1 MDRRTLLLAGL
12 SAIPACL
19 LPKTNAQNLSVEKVS
34 ILVVGSGA
42 AGLSAA
48 LSSLE
53 SGAKSVLIIEK
64 LPYVGG
70 HSIFSSGSVA
80 SESTRDGI
88 ASMIYDMIMA
98 GDGKNNPALVRTLCE
113 NSHAARM
120 WLASYGLIWKL
131 DPFQAVGSTAIR
143 CYSTGS
149 AQAGY
154 DYIQLLNETAR
165 RYGAQIRFR
174 TQATALIYDD
184 DPIRVTGALVQNPDG
199 TRSIIQSQAV
209 ILATGGF
216 QASQTMRRR
225 FCPKIQADMKTTA
238 NPNGTFLDGAT
249 GDGIEMAERLQA
261 KLTDMQNVQILPFSG
276 GRLLDYAGGEV
287 WINALGKRFVN
298 EGSVSFSKLYDVI
311 VKQPDQIMWAISDSK
326 SKKGATLGTKLHSGI
341 VKRANTVEEMAY
353 AMEIPSTVLKKT
365 LDNYNRYAVNNFD
378 GDFDCPMR
386 AETIDTPPFYFGQE
400 TFSLHYCCGGLA
412 IDTSARVLNIENNG
426 ITGLYACGEVTGGV
440 HGADRLGGHG
450 LIDCF
455 VFGRIA
461 GKNATRFS
469 SI

>member
-1 MDRRTLLLAGL
+1 MQRRTLLLAGL
-12 SAIPACL
+12 SAIPAYH
-19 LPKTNAQNLSVEKVS
+19 LPKAYCQELAVEQVS

-42 AGLSAA
+42 AGLSCA
-48 LSSLE
+48 LSALE

-80 SESTRDGI
+80 SESTVEGI
-88 ASMIYDMIMA
+88 RCMIDDMLTA
-98 GDGKNNPALVRTLCE
+98 GSGKNNPQLVRVLCE

-120 WLASYGLIWKL
+120 WLASYGLNWNPK
-131 DPFQAVGSTAIR
+131 PFQAVGSTAVR

-154 DYIQLLNETAR
+154 DYVQLLNETAR

-174 TQATALIYDD
+174 TRATTLIYEG
-184 DPIRVTGALVQNPDG
+184 DPMRVTGVLVQNPDG
-199 TRSIIQSQAV
+199 TRSLIQSQAV

-216 QASQTMRRR
+216 QASPLMRRR
-225 FCPKIQADMKTTA
+225 FCPRIDPEMKTTA
-238 NPNGTFLDGAT
+238 NPGGGNFDGST
-249 GDGIEMAERLQA
+249 GDGIEMAERINA
-261 KLTDMQNVQILPFSG
+261 KLTDMQYVQILPFSG
-276 GRLLDYAGGEV
+276 GRLLDYAGGEI
-287 WINALGKRFVN
+287 WINAFGKRFVN
-298 EGSVSFSKLYDVI
+298 ECSVSFSKLYDI
-311 VKQPDQIMWAISDSK
+311 IDKQPDQIMWAISDSK

-341 VKRANTVEEMAY
+341 VKLADSIEEMAR
-353 AMEIPSTVLKKT
+353 AMEISSTVLKKT
-365 LDNYNRYAVNNFD
+365 LDDYNRYAIENFD

-386 AETIDTPPFYFGQE
+386 AETIDSPPFYFGKE

-412 IDTSARVLNIENNG
+412 IDTSARVLNTDNNV
-426 ITGLYACGEVTGGV
+426 IDGLYACGEVTGGV
-440 HGADRLGGHG
+440 HGTDRLGGHG

-461 GKNATRFS
+461 GKHAAQS
-469 SI
+469 LHK